1 MKTIKRYVKKPIVI
15 TALQWKGDNY
25 EEIASFCQYIDE
37 SERRTMCFLN
47 GDKLWIRTKEGQL
60 KASVGDFIIRGIQGE
75 FYPCDYNIF
84 LQTYDEV
91 AE

>member
-1 MKTIKRYVKKPIVI
+1 MKTIKRYGIKPIVI

-47 GDKLWIRTKEGQL
+47 GDELWIRTKEGQL